1 MLSLQET
8 NDHRV
13 AMSTYH
19 ELSVKFNNNPYSLST
34 TDQNNLI
41 NAIKYLKMEV
51 FTLWSSVEKADD
63 LLMRVNSMQKAS
75 QNHGEWY

>member
-1 MLSLQET
+1 MLSLQEI

-13 AMSTYH
+13 AMATYH

-63 LLMRVNSMQKAS
+63 LLMRVNLMQKAS
-75 QNHGEWY
+75 QNHGK

>member
-8 NDHRV
+8 NDHKV
-13 AMSTYH
+13 AMATYH

-63 LLMRVNSMQKAS
+63 LLMRVTLMQKAS
-75 QNHGEWY
+75 QNNGK